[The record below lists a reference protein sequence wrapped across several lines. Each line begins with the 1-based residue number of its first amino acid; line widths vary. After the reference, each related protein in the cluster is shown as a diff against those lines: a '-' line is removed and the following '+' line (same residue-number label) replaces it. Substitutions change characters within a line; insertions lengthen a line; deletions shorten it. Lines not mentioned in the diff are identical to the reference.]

1 MNILGGIHPVVFLC
15 VYVIDYIRWTGTR
28 NKLAQYSNVHWSL
41 YKISWDHRG
50 KKNSTIVDSKCE
62 RVLKRRLVQE
72 KFLDM
77 LASIP
82 LKHCSELTLK
92 GVLIW
97 F

>member
-1 MNILGGIHPVVFLC
+1 MFTGP
-15 VYVIDYIRWTGTR
+15 YIRSHEIIG
-28 NKLAQYSNVHWSL
+28 
-41 YKISWDHRG
+41 G

-62 RVLKRRLVQE
+62 RVLKTRLVQE

-92 GVLIW
+92 GVLI
-97 F
+97 